1 MKNKELVKCPYCGKE
16 YKAITKGHLKKHNV
30 TYEEYL
36 REYKPVNYMEK
47 LIIKFFR
54 EYYISVTYKYLNYP
68 QDGKTYTVNSHQE
81 IKKIDSETGEVTV
94 YKPLRL
100 VDKQLQE
107 HLRCKNTIGIFF
119 PTMGTKLVGFDID
132 IKDEEALNKVYT
144 ALIRF
149 VEPTDVFLSSS
160 GGKGYHIDLFL
171 DRMLDRDIVKRFYQ
185 LILDET
191 GLNNKEVELRGASDQ
206 GWKLPLGMHF
216 KKGAYCGAVNEFGKA
231 IDVKDLEE
239 LIKSRTKADSNKI
252 IDAVLIGDES
262 EDINITSDSINY
274 LDDEEI
280 IEFEEIT
287 GAVTKLDNYSNLHQD
302 FINDLTM
309 IYAKGFEGEGLRNK
323 YTFKIALF
331 LKSHMKLSKKD
342 TLQEMTSWMDRCK
355 GYRATKKEFEKD
367 IKATVD
373 KIFKEDLKLVIAAN
387 EIKISKVEIKEILSI
402 KCRTSQETRA
412 LRCLY
417 YMMFL
422 HSKAYA
428 DTDGVFFMTLEQMQE
443 MGAAKTKR
451 DLLKQI
457 NKLID
462 FNKVYKYPTK
472 RISKIKYAPTE
483 YKLIA
488 LSQVTVK
495 LGCKVFSLCD
505 DVTRCIDCIDR
516 ATDFLITTRSERQQY
531 RKGKCLECPYNKR

>member
-54 EYYISVTYKYLNYP
+54 EYYISVTYKYLSYP
-68 QDGKTYTVNSHQE
+68 QDGKTYTINSHQE
-81 IKKIDSETGEVTV
+81 IEKVNNETGEVTV

-119 PTMGTKLVGFDID
+119 PTIGTKLIGFDID
-132 IKDEEALNKVYT
+132 IQDTEALNKVYT

-149 VEPTDVFLSSS
+149 VEPTDLLLTSS
-160 GGKGYHIDLFL
+160 GGKGYHVDLFL
-171 DRMLDRDIVKRFYQ
+171 DKILERDIVKKFYQ

-191 GLNNKEVELRGASDQ
+191 GLTNKEVELRGASDQ
-206 GWKLPLGMHF
+206 GWKLPFGMHF
-216 KKGAYCGAVNEFGKA
+216 KKNAYCGAVNEFGKSLD
-231 IDVKDLEE
+231 IKDLEE
-239 LIKSRTKADSNKI
+239 LITSRTKANINKI
-252 IDAVLIGDES
+252 IDAVLINDEA
-262 EDINITSDSINY
+262 ENINIPESINF
-274 LDDEEI
+274 LNDEEI
-280 IEFEEIT
+280 IEFEEISGT
-287 GAVTKLDNYSNLHQD
+287 INQLNNYSNLNED
-302 FINDLTM
+302 FVKDLTM
-309 IYAKGFEGEGLRNK
+309 TYAKGFDGEGLRSK

-331 LKSHMKLSKKD
+331 LKSHMKLNKKD
-342 TLQEMTSWMDRCK
+342 TLNEMLSWMERCK

-373 KIFKEDLKLVIAAN
+373 KIFKEDMKLIIAAN
-387 EIKISKVEIKEILSI
+387 EIKISKAEIKEILSI
-402 KCRTSQETRA
+402 SCRTSQETRA

-472 RISKIKYAPTE
+472 RVSKIKYAPTE

>member
-54 EYYISVTYKYLNYP
+54 EYYISVTYKYLSYP
-68 QDGKTYTVNSHQE
+68 QDGKTYTINSHQE
-81 IKKIDSETGEVTV
+81 IEKVNNETGEVTV

-119 PTMGTKLVGFDID
+119 PTIGTKLIGFDID
-132 IKDEEALNKVYT
+132 IQDTEALNKVYT

-149 VEPTDVFLSSS
+149 VEPTDLLLTSS
-160 GGKGYHIDLFL
+160 GGKGYHVDLFL
-171 DRMLDRDIVKRFYQ
+171 DKILERDIVKKFYQ

-191 GLNNKEVELRGASDQ
+191 GLNKKEVELRGASDQ
-206 GWKLPLGMHF
+206 GWKLPFGMHF
-216 KKGAYCGAVNEFGKA
+216 KKNGYCGAVNEFGKSLD
-231 IDVKDLEE
+231 IKDLEE
-239 LIKSRTKADSNKI
+239 LITTRTKANINKI
-252 IDAVLIGDES
+252 IDAVLINNEA
-262 EDINITSDSINY
+262 EDINIPESISI

-280 IEFEEIT
+280 IEFEEIS
-287 GAVTKLDNYSNLHQD
+287 GAVNQLSNYSNLNED
-302 FINDLTM
+302 FVKDLTM
-309 IYAKGFEGEGLRNK
+309 IYAKGFDGEGLRNK

-402 KCRTSQETRA
+402 KCRTTQETRA

-417 YMMFL
+417 YSMFL

-428 DTDGVFFMTLEQMQE
+428 DADGVFFMTLEQMQD
-443 MGAAKTKR
+443 MGAVKR
-451 DLLKQI
+451 IPSLMNQI
-457 NKLID
+457 NKLIG

-472 RISKIKYAPTE
+472 RISKMRYAPTE

-488 LSQVTVK
+488 LSDIVVK
-495 LGCKVFSLCD
+495 LDSKVFTICSQD
-505 DVTRCIDCIDR
+505 DKCIDCIDR
-516 ATDFLITTRSERQQY
+516 ATDFLITSRNERQQY
-531 RKGKCLECPYNKR
+531 RKGKCLDCPYNKR

>member
-1 MKNKELVKCPYCGKE
+1 MKQKELIKCPYCGKE
-16 YKAITKGHLKKHNV
+16 YKSITKGHLKTHGIE
-30 TYEEYL
+30 YEDYL
-36 REYKPVNYMEK
+36 REYSSIKYMEK
-47 LIIKFFR
+47 IILNFFR
-54 EYYISVTYKYLNYP
+54 EYYITVTYKYLSYTP
-68 QDGKTYTVNSHQE
+68 DGKTYTINSNHE
-81 IKKIDSETGEVTV
+81 TERVDAETGEVKV

-100 VDKQLQE
+100 VDKQLQD
-107 HLRCKNTIGIFF
+107 HLRHKSTVGIFF
-119 PTMGTKLVGFDID
+119 PTMGTKLIGFDID
-132 IKDEEALNKVYT
+132 IQDKEALNKVYT

-185 LILDET
+185 LILNET
-191 GLNNKEVELRGASDQ
+191 GLNNKELELRGASDQ

-252 IDAVLIGDES
+252 IDAVLINNEA
-262 EDINITSDSINY
+262 EDINIPESISI

-280 IEFEEIT
+280 IEFEEIS
-287 GAVTKLDNYSNLHQD
+287 GAVNQLSNYSNLNED
-302 FINDLTM
+302 FVKDLTM
-309 IYAKGFEGEGLRNK
+309 IYAKGFDGEGLRNK

-331 LKSHMKLSKKD
+331 LKSHMKLNKKD
-342 TLQEMTSWMDRCK
+342 TLNEMLSWMERCK

-373 KIFKEDLKLVIAAN
+373 KIFKEDMKLLIAAN
-387 EIKISKVEIKEILSI
+387 KIQISKAEIKEILSI
-402 KCRTSQETRA
+402 KCRTTQETRA

-417 YMMFL
+417 YSMFL

-428 DTDGVFFMTLEQMQE
+428 DADGVFFMTLEQMQD
-443 MGAAKTKR
+443 MGAVKR
-451 DLLKQI
+451 IPSLMNQI
-457 NKLID
+457 NKLIG

-472 RISKIKYAPTE
+472 RISKMRYAPTE

-488 LSQVTVK
+488 LSDIVVK
-495 LGCKVFSLCD
+495 LDSKVFTICSQD
-505 DVTRCIDCIDR
+505 DKCIDCIDR
-516 ATDFLITTRSERQQY
+516 ATDFLITSRNERQQY
-531 RKGKCLECPYNKR
+531 RKGKCLDCPYNKR

>member
-16 YKAITKGHLKKHNV
+16 YKSITKGHLKKHNV
-30 TYEEYL
+30 TYQEYL

-54 EYYISVTYKYLNYP
+54 EYYISVTYKYLSYP

-119 PTMGTKLVGFDID
+119 PTIGTKLIGFDID
-132 IKDEEALNKVYT
+132 IQDTEALNTVYT

-149 VEPTDVFLSSS
+149 VEPTDLLLTSS

-171 DRMLDRDIVKRFYQ
+171 DKILERDIVKRFYQ

-191 GLNNKEVELRGASDQ
+191 GFNSKEVELRGASDQ
-206 GWKLPLGMHF
+206 GWKLPFGMHF
-216 KKGAYCGAVNEFGKA
+216 KKNAYCGAVNEFGKSLD
-231 IDVKDLEE
+231 IKDLEE
-239 LIKSRTKADSNKI
+239 LVTSRTKANINKI
-252 IDAVLIGDES
+252 IDAVLINDEA
-262 EDINITSDSINY
+262 EDISIPESSI

-280 IEFEEIT
+280 IEFEEIS
-287 GAVTKLDNYSNLHQD
+287 GAVNQLSNYSNLQED
-302 FINDLTM
+302 FIGDLSK
-309 IYAKGFEGEGLRNK
+309 IYVKGFNGEGLRVK

-331 LKSHMKLSKKD
+331 LKSHMKLNKKD
-342 TLQEMTSWMDRCK
+342 TLEEMLSWKERCK
-355 GYRATKKEFEKD
+355 GYRATDKEFISN
-367 IKATVD
+367 IKHTVN
-373 KIFKEDLKLVIAAN
+373 KIFEEDLKLLIAAN

-402 KCRTSQETRA
+402 SCRTIQETRA
-412 LRCLY
+412 LRSLY

-457 NKLID
+457 NKLIG

-472 RISKIKYAPTE
+472 RVSKIKYAPTE

-488 LSQVTVK
+488 LSQVTIK

-505 DVTRCIDCIDR
+505 DVTRCIDCMDR

>member
-1 MKNKELVKCPYCGKE
+1 MKQKELIKCPYCGKE
-16 YKAITKGHLKKHNV
+16 YKSITKGHLKTHGIE
-30 TYEEYL
+30 YEDYL
-36 REYKPVNYMEK
+36 REYSSIKYMEK
-47 LIIKFFR
+47 IILNFFR
-54 EYYISVTYKYLNYP
+54 EYYITVTYKYLSYTP
-68 QDGKTYTVNSHQE
+68 DGKTYTINSNHE
-81 IKKIDSETGEVTV
+81 TERVDAETGEVKV

-100 VDKQLQE
+100 VDKQLQD
-107 HLRCKNTIGIFF
+107 HLRHKSTVGIFF
-119 PTMGTKLVGFDID
+119 PTMGTKLIGFDID
-132 IKDEEALNKVYT
+132 IQDKEALNKVYT

-185 LILDET
+185 LILNET
-191 GLNNKEVELRGASDQ
+191 GLNNKELELRGASDQ

-239 LIKSRTKADSNKI
+239 LIKSRTKANSNKI
-252 IDAVLIGDES
+252 IDAVLINNEA
-262 EDINITSDSINY
+262 EDINIPESISI

-280 IEFEEIT
+280 IEFEEIS
-287 GAVTKLDNYSNLHQD
+287 GAVNQLSNYSNLNED
-302 FINDLTM
+302 FVKDLTM
-309 IYAKGFEGEGLRNK
+309 IYAKGFDGEGLRNK

-373 KIFKEDLKLVIAAN
+373 KIFKEDMKLLIAAN
-387 EIKISKVEIKEILSI
+387 KIQISKVEIKEILSI
-402 KCRTSQETRA
+402 KCRTTQETRA

-417 YMMFL
+417 YSMFL

-428 DTDGVFFMTLEQMQE
+428 DKDGVFFMTLEQMQE
-443 MGAAKTKR
+443 MGAVKNKGF
-451 DLLKQI
+451 LLKQI
-457 NKLID
+457 NKLTSL
-462 FNKVYKYPTK
+462 NKVYKYPTK
-472 RISKIKYAPTE
+472 RISRIKYAPSE

-488 LSQVTVK
+488 LSDIVVQIGSRIFT
-495 LGCKVFSLCD
+495 LCD
-505 DVTRCIDCIDR
+505 DLTRCSDCIDK
-516 ATDFLITTRSERQQY
+516 ATDFLLTDRNERQKY

>member
-1 MKNKELVKCPYCGKE
+1 MKQKELIKCPYCGKE
-16 YKAITKGHLKKHNV
+16 YKSITKGHLKTHGIE
-30 TYEEYL
+30 YEDYL
-36 REYKPVNYMEK
+36 REYSSIKYMEK
-47 LIIKFFR
+47 IILNFFR
-54 EYYISVTYKYLNYP
+54 EYYITVTYKYLSYTP
-68 QDGKTYTVNSHQE
+68 DGKTYTINSNHE
-81 IKKIDSETGEVTV
+81 TERVDAETGEVKV

-100 VDKQLQE
+100 VDKQLQD
-107 HLRCKNTIGIFF
+107 HLRHKSTVGIFF
-119 PTMGTKLVGFDID
+119 PTMGTKLIGFDID
-132 IKDEEALNKVYT
+132 IQDKEALNKVYT

-185 LILDET
+185 LILNET
-191 GLNNKEVELRGASDQ
+191 GLNNKELELRGASDQ

-252 IDAVLIGDES
+252 IDAVLINNEA
-262 EDINITSDSINY
+262 EDINIPESISI

-280 IEFEEIT
+280 IEFEEIS
-287 GAVTKLDNYSNLHQD
+287 GAVNQLSNYSNLNED
-302 FINDLTM
+302 FVKDLTM
-309 IYAKGFEGEGLRNK
+309 IYAKGFDGEGLRNK

-373 KIFKEDLKLVIAAN
+373 KIFKEDMKLLIAAN
-387 EIKISKVEIKEILSI
+387 KIQISKAEIKEILSI
-402 KCRTSQETRA
+402 KCRTTQETRA

-417 YMMFL
+417 YSMFL

-428 DTDGVFFMTLEQMQE
+428 DADGVFFMTLEQMQD
-443 MGAAKTKR
+443 MGAVKR
-451 DLLKQI
+451 IPSLMNQI
-457 NKLID
+457 NKLIG

-472 RISKIKYAPTE
+472 RISKMRYAPTE

-488 LSQVTVK
+488 LSDIVVK
-495 LGCKVFSLCD
+495 LDSKVFTICSQD
-505 DVTRCIDCIDR
+505 DKCIDCIDR
-516 ATDFLITTRSERQQY
+516 ATDFLITSRNERQQY
-531 RKGKCLECPYNKR
+531 RKGKCLDCPYNKR